1 LAARPQTDGP
11 RPRDAD
17 LESHD
22 RLELLIDL
30 DRDYAT
36 YFRLAVDHRGWT
48 AESCWGDRSWNPQW
62 FVAVSSQ
69 PKSWS
74 IEAAIPL
81 RELTGATPGAKT
93 AWAIGLQRIVPGVGF
108 QSWTAPAS
116 ADIQPQGFG
125 YLLFE

>member
-1 LAARPQTDGP
+1 VFGLVAARPRGVRILARNLGGFAIRCP
-11 RPRDAD
+11 LRW
-17 LESHD
+17 L
-22 RLELLIDL
+22 RLHHPVWLSL
-30 DRDYAT
+30 
-36 YFRLAVDHRGWT
+36 
-48 AESCWGDRSWNPQW
+48 Q
-62 FVAVSSQ
+62 
-69 PKSWS
+69 
-74 IEAAIPL
+74 PL